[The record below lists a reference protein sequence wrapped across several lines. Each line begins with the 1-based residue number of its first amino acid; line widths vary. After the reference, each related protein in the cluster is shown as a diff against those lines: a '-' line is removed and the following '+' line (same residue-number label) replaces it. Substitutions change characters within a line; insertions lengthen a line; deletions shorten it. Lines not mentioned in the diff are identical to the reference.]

1 MAMEAKPNLAETS
14 LDAIN
19 AFGENERESLDAAI
33 RAYCALMIRN
43 AQSIDGQICNLF
55 SSRIRT
61 LYVFWAHPYT
71 AHVVYG
77 VM

>member
-1 MAMEAKPNLAETS
+1 MEAKPNLAETS

-61 LYVFWAHPYT
+61 LYVSRWAHPYT
-71 AHVVYG
+71 AHVVCG